1 MSCLSP
7 SDSTTF
13 KGGLIALLSFAAYS
27 FSDAAVKL
35 VDGRVPPFQAGF
47 IGTLVGF
54 LAIPFLLKRGDHWTD
69 LVRTTHRPLWLLRF
83 VCSSIGT
90 VGSII
95 AFTKL
100 SMAEAFCLIFLL
112 PSFATIMSVIFL
124 KERVGANRWAAVV
137 IGFIGVLVVLRPG
150 FRELSFGHLTALA
163 SGFTGAVSVIIYRAL
178 GSKEKNISMYGAGL
192 LGGLVVCAT
201 AMIPQLMMPTAWDLI
216 LLTAFGLLAAVGTV
230 LLMIASFYA
239 PAAIVTPIQY
249 SQMLWAILLGYLV
262 FGDHVDV
269 WMGLGILL
277 IVGSGLLTLIR
288 ERKRGTPLPPPV
300 AGQSEAALAVKPD
313 ETSSGH

>member
-1 MSCLSP
+1 MSP
-7 SDSTTF
+7 SDSTTL

-54 LAIPFLLKRGDHWTD
+54 LAIPFLLKRGDQWTD

-95 AFTKL
+95 AFTHL

-124 KERVGANRWAAVV
+124 KERVGPNRWAAVV
-137 IGFIGVLVVLRPG
+137 IGFLGVLVVLRPG
-150 FRELSFGHLTALA
+150 FRELSFAHLAALA

-192 LGGLVVCAT
+192 LGGLVVCAA

-230 LLMIASFYA
+230 LLMFASFYA

-300 AGQSEAALAVKPD
+300 AGPSEAALAVKP
-313 ETSSGH
+313 EAE